1 MYDVVVKQAGLGGDA
16 PKEAKEESPVDENT
30 EEEVKVKEE
39 AAVDEKEEPQEP
51 AE

>member
-16 PKEAKEESPVDENT
+16 PKEAKEEAPVDKNT
-30 EEEVKVKEE
+30 AEEVKEE